1 MYNAVKKLQGPIGPP
16 GFNGSQGPIG
26 PAGPP
31 GFNGT
36 QGPRHLPIVLVKV
49 AYYASGSAR
58 FLPKLCSNY
67 ARFSNYATFLK
78 NYSVH
83 KLHNSQDKFFTLVTL
98 LVPLL
103 LYFPVVDS
111 RRLSRASCAGFGLS
125 SLFSLPCKPS
135 GCKFTALD
143 WFGVAAAILKR
154 ALGERLRSL
163 GPRHRLPVP
172 FHRTPAVSQHN

>member
-1 MYNAVKKLQGPIGPP
+1 MLVA
-16 GFNGSQGPIG
+16 
-26 PAGPP
+26 
-31 GFNGT
+31 
-36 QGPRHLPIVLVKV
+36 VLV
-49 AYYASGSAR
+49 
-58 FLPKLCSNY
+58 FCPNY
-67 ARFSNYATFLK
+67 AQIMLAFQNYATFLK

-83 KLHNSQDKFFTLVTL
+83 KLHNDDAKMLFLDDTISLQALQKIVVPLTLRCWSGNWLIRSCKGTFFTLVTL

-125 SLFSLPCKPS
+125 SLFSLPCKLS

-143 WFGVAAAILKR
+143 SFGVAAAILKR

-172 FHRTPAVSQHN
+172 FHRIPAVSQHN

>member
-1 MYNAVKKLQGPIGPP
+1 MLVA
-16 GFNGSQGPIG
+16 
-26 PAGPP
+26 
-31 GFNGT
+31 
-36 QGPRHLPIVLVKV
+36 VLV
-49 AYYASGSAR
+49 
-58 FLPKLCSNY
+58 FCPNY
-67 ARFSNYATFLK
+67 AQIMLAFQNYATFLK
-78 NYSVH
+78 NYSELQCDTKMLFLDDTISLQALQKFVVPLTLRCWSGNWLIRSC
-83 KLHNSQDKFFTLVTL
+83 KGTFFTLVTL

-125 SLFSLPCKPS
+125 SLFSLPCKLS

-172 FHRTPAVSQHN
+172 FQRTPAVSQHNVN

>member
-1 MYNAVKKLQGPIGPP
+1 MLVA
-16 GFNGSQGPIG
+16 
-26 PAGPP
+26 
-31 GFNGT
+31 
-36 QGPRHLPIVLVKV
+36 VLV
-49 AYYASGSAR
+49 
-58 FLPKLCSNY
+58 FCPNY
-67 ARFSNYATFLK
+67 AQIMLAFQNYATFLK
-78 NYSVH
+78 NCSVH
-83 KLHNSQDKFFTLVTL
+83 KLHNSQDKFENVFTLVTL

-125 SLFSLPCKPS
+125 SLFSLPCKLS

-154 ALGERLRSL
+154 ALGEGLRSL